1 MKIGIDLDEVLADF
15 MPQLLKYYNG
25 KYKTNFRREQV
36 KEYNFWNLWHCTK
49 EQAIDEVYQFFR
61 SSYANEIQPVIGAK
75 EAVPKLNKNNELFV
89 ITSRANDSAEET
101 FRWIN
106 KYFSGVF
113 SDIYITNQWNNL
125 YKRTKKKSD
134 ICKELG
140 IELIVEDGPEHAIDC
155 ASSGLNVLL
164 FDCPWNE
171 NIIETKIK
179 RIKSWGEALKE
190 IRKINS
196 KNT

>member
-25 KYKTNFRREQV
+25 KYKTNFTRKQI
-36 KEYNFWNLWHCTK
+36 KEYNFWNLWRCTK
-49 EQAIDEVYQFFR
+49 EQVIEEVYHFFK
-61 SSYANEIQPVIGAK
+61 SPYANEIQPVRGAR
-75 EAVPKLNKNNELFV
+75 ETVLKLNKNNELFV
-89 ITSRANDSAEET
+89 ITSRADDFAEET

-106 KYFSGVF
+106 KYFSRVF
-113 SDIYITNQWNNL
+113 SEIYITNQWNNS
-125 YKRTKKKSD
+125 YKKTKKKSD

-140 IELIVEDGPEHAIDC
+140 IELIIEDGPEHASDC

-164 FDCPWNE
+164 FDCPWNKG
-171 NIIETKIK
+171 IIGKKIK
-179 RIKSWGEALKE
+179 RIKSWDEALKE